1 MSEKLTLARLKRFG
15 QTFEISVDSDKA
27 LKYKRGE
34 LQDIHEVLK
43 AEHIY
48 SDAKKGLRVPVHELQ
63 KIFKTDD
70 VIVIADTIIKH
81 GEIQLTS
88 EHRAEEREQKRKLL
102 INIIHRQAVD
112 PKTNLP
118 LPPMRIELALEQG
131 KIHLDDHKS
140 VEEQFDEIVQKL
152 RPILPIKIEQKKI
165 TLTIPAQFAGKSY
178 AFVKNNST
186 ILKDTWNNDGSW
198 TATVEIPAGLYL
210 EFLDKVNAVT
220 HGQAMVKE

>member
-1 MSEKLTLARLKRFG
+1 MSEKLTLARLKKFG

-34 LQDIHEVLK
+34 INDIHDVLK

-48 SDAKKGLRVPVHELQ
+48 SDAKKGLRVPSQELQ

-70 VIVIADTIIKH
+70 VIAIADTIIKH

-118 LPPMRIELALEQG
+118 LPAMRIELALEQG
-131 KIHLDDHKS
+131 KIHL
-140 VEEQFDEIVQKL
+140 KL
-152 RPILPIKIEQKKI
+152 
-165 TLTIPAQFAGKSY
+165 S
-178 AFVKNNST
+178 
-186 ILKDTWNNDGSW
+186 
-198 TATVEIPAGLYL
+198 
-210 EFLDKVNAVT
+210 FLFSLF
-220 HGQAMVKE
+220 

>member
-1 MSEKLTLARLKRFG
+1 MSSKLTLARLKKFG
-15 QTFEISVDSDKA
+15 QTFELSVDSDKA

-34 LQDIHEVLK
+34 LNDIHDVLK

-48 SDAKKGLRVPVHELQ
+48 SDVKKGLRVPVQELQ

-70 VIVIADTIIKH
+70 TIAIADIIIKH

-102 INIIHRQAVD
+102 INLIHRQAVD

-131 KIHLDDHKS
+131 KIHLDDHKT

-152 RPILPIKIEQKKI
+152 RPILPIKIEQKRI

-178 AFVKNNST
+178 ALVKSNSM
-186 ILKDTWNNDGSW
+186 IIKDTWNNDGSW

-210 EFLDKVNAVT
+210 EFLEKINAVT
-220 HGQAMVKE
+220 HGQVIVKE

>member
-1 MSEKLTLARLKRFG
+1 MPEKLTLARLKKFG

-34 LQDIHEVLK
+34 ITDIHEVLN

-48 SDAKKGLRVPVHELQ
+48 SDAKKGLRVPSQELQ

-70 VIVIADTIIKH
+70 VIAIADTIIKH

-88 EHRAEEREQKRKLL
+88 EHRAEEREQKKKLL
-102 INIIHRQAVD
+102 INLIHRQAVD

-140 VEEQFDEIVQKL
+140 AEEQFDEIVQKL
-152 RPILPIKIEQKKI
+152 RPILPIKIEQKRF

-178 AFVKNNST
+178 AIVKSNSA
-186 ILKDTWNNDGSW
+186 IIKDTWNNDGSW
-198 TATVEIPAGLYL
+198 TATVEIPAGLYF
-210 EFLDKVNAVT
+210 EFLEKLNAVT
-220 HGQAMVKE
+220 HGQVMVKE